1 MNSST
6 TPQDPFRKIKS
17 AALSQCKDDRS
28 LVIVPPPDEKTL
40 SEAAE
45 VDGIERTFLAI
56 LLIEGYKS

>member
-6 TPQDPFRKIKS
+6 TPQDPFRKIES
-17 AALSQCKDDRS
+17 AALSECKDDRS
-28 LVIVPPPDEKTL
+28 LVIVLPPDEKTL

-56 LLIEGYKS
+56 LLIEGYR